1 MTYKFKHLTLM
12 FMILSLMFLSIMMTA
27 CDTAQS
33 RAKKIVSLRS
43 ERKQMLDKLY
53 QEYGGSDLSQSIKSG
68 IQNDKSSG
76 NNVDNQI
83 VQGIANFAQGADRS
97 IFEQNIRT
105 IGSGENLIT
114 ITNKAKQFFSR
125 SDVMTK
131 AKKICEID
139 IELEQLEKKGN

>member
-1 MTYKFKHLTLM
+1 MIYKSKHLT
-12 FMILSLMFLSIMMTA
+12 FICMILSLMSALIMVTA

-43 ERKQMLDKLY
+43 DRKQMLDKLY
-53 QEYGGSDLSQSIKSG
+53 QEYGGSELSQSVKSG
-68 IQNDKSSG
+68 LQGEKGSG
-76 NNVDNQI
+76 NNAGNQI
-83 VQGIANFAQGADRS
+83 IQGLANIAQGADRT

-105 IGSGENLIT
+105 VGSGENLIA
-114 ITNKAKQFFSR
+114 ITDKAKQFFSR
-125 SDVMTK
+125 RDVMTK